1 MTRHAHPLIGLY
13 PSHPRARRC
22 LHFGVILGCIAMG
35 LSACGGGSSSAPN
48 SSPPEV
54 PVADLGRG
62 DVTVRVTS
70 ESGTPIKGAEVDL
83 NGNFDGR
90 TAKTAVDG
98 RVRFSNVPA
107 GEATISAFARG
118 FVLAGLPFVV
128 ERDEKTELSV
138 ALVRAAK
145 ATPVVLATHA
155 VPSEDALKLTV
166 DVDLAVLGED
176 GLAISTL
183 VATDFSARSS
193 DCAFMWCVMDAQGA
207 PLLSGGYSAH
217 VDAARFGWHDA
228 PSGPPSASATA
239 LLLEQSAPL
248 SGFDPEKR
256 HLAAVNA
263 FLGLLTAPDSVLL
276 ASYGGPSQSEVL
288 TTYGPFTSDGALF
301 HDAVE
306 ALSSDD
312 GALNPLYAGLDG
324 MLSWTATQAIG
335 GTAGHKTIVLVSG
348 GWSWPDDDCAA
359 NWTCPHASRVAIAE
373 KSRALGIPVVAIGG
387 KEPAADI
394 AARTGGSSV
403 MISDPEQYAV
413 VLGNLQAI
421 VMRRV
426 GFNRVRLVLDAGAVY
441 GSQAERTFES
451 GNTVWT
457 YVGVRVASGSNLLIP
472 VVIPIP

>member
-1 MTRHAHPLIGLY
+1 MTRHAHPLIGFQ
-13 PSHPRARRC
+13 PSHASARRC
-22 LHFGVILGCIAMG
+22 SRFGVILGCITMA
-35 LSACGGGSSSAPN
+35 LSACGGSSSGAPI
-48 SSPPEV
+48 PRQ
-54 PVADLGRG
+54 PVLPDGDLGRG
-62 DVTVRVTS
+62 DVTVHVTS
-70 ESGTPIKGAEVDL
+70 ESGISIKGAEVDL
-83 NGNFDGR
+83 NGSFDGR
-90 TAKTAVDG
+90 SATTAADG
-98 RVRFSNVPA
+98 RVKFSNVPE
-107 GEATISAFARG
+107 GEATISAFAHG
-118 FVLAGLPFVV
+118 FIHADLRFVV
-128 ERDEKTELSV
+128 ERDRKTKLSV
-138 ALVRAAK
+138 DLVRAAK

-155 VPSEDALKLTV
+155 VPSDDALKLTV

-183 VATDFSARSS
+183 VASDFSARSS

-207 PLLSGGYSAH
+207 PLPSGGYSAY

-228 PSGPPSASATA
+228 PSEPPSASATA

-324 MLSWTATQAIG
+324 MLSWTASQATE
-335 GTAGHKTIVLVSG
+335 GTASKIVVLVSG
-348 GWSWPDDDCAA
+348 GWSWPDDDCAP

-403 MISDPEQYAV
+403 MISNPEQYAV

-457 YVGVRVASGSNLLIP
+457 YVGVRVASGSSLLIP